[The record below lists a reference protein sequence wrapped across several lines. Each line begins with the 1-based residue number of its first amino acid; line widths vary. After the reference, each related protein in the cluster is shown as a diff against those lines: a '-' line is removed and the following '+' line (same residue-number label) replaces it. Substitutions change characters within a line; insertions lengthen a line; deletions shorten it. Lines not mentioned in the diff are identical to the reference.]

1 VFFDTLYVFLFPLF
15 FNLLFSELQFM
26 RIKMYIYAHARY
38 ALLLKEEANVL
49 GAVCVEAFLAC
60 GRFDR

>member
-1 VFFDTLYVFLFPLF
+1 
-15 FNLLFSELQFM
+15 M
-26 RIKMYIYAHARY
+26 RIKMYIYGHARY

-60 GRFDR
+60 GRFDRKHRGTWFGVHC